1 MAAFDHLVA
10 QLPHPAFPSGCE
22 RLFIALP
29 VPWRKPSAAAGEQDV
44 AIPLFDGRW
53 GGFALRLA
61 LLAGTALVAPAHAQ
75 DATWHTAPVSTNFS
89 TGLNWDTG
97 FRPTG
102 TAFFGTS
109 TITNLS
115 FANDVTIGGWTFNAN
130 AANYSFSN
138 NRILEF
144 TGAGIVVNGGSATI
158 SNSGD
163 LYFRNASSAG
173 SASITNSFFTEFHDT
188 STAGN
193 ATITNMAYLLFY
205 EDSTAGNATIVNTGA
220 GLINFHTSST
230 AGNASITNNGSLS
243 FYDTSNAGSA
253 TITNKNSLIFY
264 DSSSADSATIVNE
277 SSLIFRGFST
287 AGTATI
293 TTAAGATTQFIAA
306 GSSAGAR
313 FITQAGGTVDISD
326 PAGLAAMTAGSIE
339 GAGNYVIGAKQFTVG
354 SNNLSTEASGV
365 ISGTGGSLVKAGTG
379 TLTLSG
385 SNTYSGGTTIS
396 GGTLQLGTAGAVGS
410 ILGAVTVGN
419 GATFDIV
426 NADTSGVTTISNNG
440 RMNFRGT
447 SSAGTS
453 SFTNTGSGL
462 TLFYG
467 TSTAGSATIVNHG
480 SWEFNDTSTAGSASI
495 TNTYSM
501 VFAGSSTAGSATI
514 VNNYGLSFNG
524 NSTAGSATVTNNSA
538 GILTFSSNATAGSAV
553 VSNNGNM
560 SFSAASTAGNA
571 TITNN
576 GTLQFYANSTAGS
589 ATITNN
595 SGKDLNFTSASTA
608 GDAAITNGGNL
619 RFYGTS
625 AASSAAIINNDALVF
640 FDTSTAGS
648 ATITNSHNV
657 YFYDTSTA
665 GNAAITNSGYLSFN
679 NASTAG
685 SASITNN
692 NNLYFYDTSTA
703 GNATI
708 SNTGQVE
715 FNAASTAGSATITN
729 DGMLRFYNTS
739 TAGSA
744 TLVNNAGGT
753 VDFSSST
760 GPNGDGKLSAGSIAG
775 AGNYILGAN
784 ELTVGSNNL
793 STEVSG
799 DISGSGSLVKTG
811 TGTLTLTG
819 AKTYTGGTT
828 ISGGTLQF
836 GNGIS
841 AGSINLAGSVNV
853 TGGTL
858 AIQAPTTLTVAQ
870 TVTFGNSTT
879 LSIAA
884 GTSSP
889 ALSASSIAIGNGV
902 TFNLSGIADAS
913 QLDLVLIHTT
923 SGISGDFAGISVG
936 GFAGTVDYL
945 TLSTRKSA
953 DGLQYLASYGLAWS
967 AHNNLA
973 HGTFTLT
980 NATDSFTV
988 GAVLADQ
995 AANPATGWNGTSL
1008 TKAGAGTLILTGAN
1022 TYTGGTTISGGTL
1035 QIGNGGTTGSILGD
1049 VVNNGQ
1055 LVFNRSNA
1063 ISFSGAISGTGGL
1076 TKQGAGTLTLTGAN
1090 SYSGATSIEAG
1101 TLLIDAARAMSAASD
1116 YKVAS
1121 GATLAISDGLG
1132 AVTAASL
1139 AGAGSIQ
1146 IGTGTTLK
1154 AGSSNASTTFSGS
1167 ISGNGGV
1174 TKTGTGTL
1182 TLSGTNTYTGS
1193 TTVSA
1198 GKLVVNGSLASSV
1211 TLDGGT
1217 LGGSGTIG
1225 GVSVGNGATV
1235 APGNS
1240 IGTLN
1245 VSGNVSFASGSV
1257 YQVEVNAAGQ
1267 SDRIVASGSA
1277 TISGGTV
1284 EVLAASG
1291 NYAASTNYTI
1301 ITAAGGVTGQFST
1314 VTSNLAFLTPS
1325 LSYGGTSVTLTMT
1338 RNDNSF
1344 GPDGGSTASNYIA
1357 MTRNQGFIANAAE
1370 RLGVGNAVYDTLL
1383 SGTAAEARAGFDLL
1397 SGEAHA
1403 QAVSVMIEESRLV
1416 RDTIL
1421 GRLRGPLL
1429 TQPGQQVAASFSAD
1443 LPGRKNAITMAA
1455 PVPQPRY
1462 AFWGEAFGGTGN
1474 TDADGNAAGQ
1484 SRRTG
1489 GALLGADLMLFEAP
1503 GSSLKVGVA
1512 GGYSQSRFDLD
1523 ARLSS
1528 GKLESGHAALY
1539 AGARFGS
1546 LRFDAGAA
1554 YSWSESDIRRQVQ
1567 IRGFGDLLRLQRPGS
1582 VMQGFAELGYGF
1594 AFQGFALEP
1603 FAQLAVI
1610 RVSTDAGTERG
1621 GVAALRV
1628 LSSEQTLGFTT
1639 LGVRA
1644 EAQIG
1649 TMPLFARAMLGWR
1662 HGFGELTPQ
1671 ARTAFATGTTPSVVF
1686 AAPIDREALV
1696 AEAGLDWRLSQ
1707 ATALGLTYSA
1717 AIGERSRDHA
1727 LKGRVEMRF

>member
-1 MAAFDHLVA
+1 MKSVITPAVA
-10 QLPHPAFPSGCE
+10 GTSRA
-22 RLFIALP
+22 RLTS
-29 VPWRKPSAAAGEQDV
+29 R
-44 AIPLFDGRW
+44 
-53 GGFALRLA
+53 
-61 LLAGTALVAPAHAQ
+61 LLAGTALVLLLSAGPALAEGGRGG
-75 DATWHTAPVSTNFS
+75 DRSGYPG
-89 TGLNWDTG
+89 TGG
-97 FRPTG
+97 
-102 TAFFGTS
+102 A
-109 TITNLS
+109 
-115 FANDVTIGGWTFNAN
+115 GGIDNP
-130 AANYSFSN
+130 
-138 NRILEF
+138 
-144 TGAGIVVNGGSATI
+144 TGAGGAGTKGQTGNATAGGGGGGAGMGTGGAGGVAGNGNTGEGRGGDGGVHGSVGATLPVGASTGSNGGDGNSGYLYSGGGGGAGGYGAVVTGAGATGTIAGTITGGNGGHGGGAFYDYGGSGGSGGTGLLFTDGSAAQTLTIDGTIQGGKGGNGGSYVSDGT
-158 SNSGD
+158 G
-163 LYFRNASSAG
+163 SAG
-173 SASITNSFFTEFHDT
+173 A
-188 STAGN
+188 AG
-193 ATITNMAYLLFY
+193 
-205 EDSTAGNATIVNTGA
+205 AGGA
-220 GLINFHTSST
+220 GLVFTDGGATTTLTVNGTIRGGDGGRGGSNLPTSFGRT
-230 AGNASITNNGSLS
+230 PAPGEEANGVGAAGGEAIVGANLSITNNGTIEGGLS
-243 FYDTSNAGSA
+243 GDGTARAAAIHFTGGSNKLTIGSASA
-253 TITNKNSLIFY
+253 TINGGIVIDTGTLTFAQTI
-264 DSSSADSATIVNE
+264 DATI
-277 SSLIFRGFST
+277 SSVVSG
-287 AGTATI
+287 
-293 TTAAGATTQFIAA
+293 
-306 GSSAGAR
+306 
-313 FITQAGGTVDISD
+313 GGTVVKTGEGTLTLTGQNTYTGGTRIAEGAISISAEGNLGATSGALELDGGMLKVTGTTLTGLTRTIYLGSNGGGFDIAD
-326 PAGLAAMTAGSIE
+326 PANTFTVTQSFSGSGKFTKAGAGTLVLSGTNTYTGTTVVSNGILRAGQANAFSPGSAVTIMSGATLDLAGFDQTIGSLAGAGAVTLGAGTLTAG
-339 GAGNYVIGAKQFTVG
+339 GNNT
-354 SNNLSTEASGV
+354 STTFLGT
-365 ISGTGGSLVKAGTG
+365 ISGTGGLTKTGSG
-379 TLTLSG
+379 TLTLTGTNTYSGATTVSAGTLYIGGSGAMSAASDYTIASGALLQVNDTLGTVTAGSIAGAGQIRIESG
-385 SNTYSGGTTIS
+385 STLETGATNASTTFSGMIWDSGSIRKVGSGTLTLTQENTYSGGTTIA
-396 GGTLQLGTAGAVGS
+396 GGAIS
-410 ILGAVTVGN
+410 ISKDVNLGAPSGVLTLDGGMLQVTGTTLHELTRSIVLGSN
-419 GATFDIV
+419 GGGFDIV
-426 NADTSGVTTISNNG
+426 EASNTFTVNQSLSG
-440 RMNFRGT
+440 
-447 SSAGTS
+447 
-453 SFTNTGSGL
+453 TGS
-462 TLFYG
+462 F
-467 TSTAGSATIVNHG
+467 
-480 SWEFNDTSTAGSASI
+480 
-495 TNTYSM
+495 
-501 VFAGSSTAGSATI
+501 
-514 VNNYGLSFNG
+514 
-524 NSTAGSATVTNNSA
+524 
-538 GILTFSSNATAGSAV
+538 
-553 VSNNGNM
+553 
-560 SFSAASTAGNA
+560 
-571 TITNN
+571 
-576 GTLQFYANSTAGS
+576 
-589 ATITNN
+589 
-595 SGKDLNFTSASTA
+595 
-608 GDAAITNGGNL
+608 
-619 RFYGTS
+619 
-625 AASSAAIINNDALVF
+625 
-640 FDTSTAGS
+640 
-648 ATITNSHNV
+648 
-657 YFYDTSTA
+657 
-665 GNAAITNSGYLSFN
+665 
-679 NASTAG
+679 
-685 SASITNN
+685 
-692 NNLYFYDTSTA
+692 
-703 GNATI
+703 
-708 SNTGQVE
+708 
-715 FNAASTAGSATITN
+715 
-729 DGMLRFYNTS
+729 
-739 TAGSA
+739 
-744 TLVNNAGGT
+744 
-753 VDFSSST
+753 
-760 GPNGDGKLSAGSIAG
+760 
-775 AGNYILGAN
+775 
-784 ELTVGSNNL
+784 
-793 STEVSG
+793 
-799 DISGSGSLVKTG
+799 
-811 TGTLTLTG
+811 
-819 AKTYTGGTT
+819 
-828 ISGGTLQF
+828 
-836 GNGIS
+836 
-841 AGSINLAGSVNV
+841 
-853 TGGTL
+853 
-858 AIQAPTTLTVAQ
+858 
-870 TVTFGNSTT
+870 
-879 LSIAA
+879 
-884 GTSSP
+884 
-889 ALSASSIAIGNGV
+889 
-902 TFNLSGIADAS
+902 
-913 QLDLVLIHTT
+913 
-923 SGISGDFAGISVG
+923 
-936 GFAGTVDYL
+936 
-945 TLSTRKSA
+945 
-953 DGLQYLASYGLAWS
+953 
-967 AHNNLA
+967 
-973 HGTFTLT
+973 
-980 NATDSFTV
+980 
-988 GAVLADQ
+988 
-995 AANPATGWNGTSL
+995 
-1008 TKAGAGTLILTGAN
+1008 TKAGAGTLL
-1022 TYTGGTTISGGTL
+1022 L
-1035 QIGNGGTTGSILGD
+1035 KGS
-1049 VVNNGQ
+1049 
-1055 LVFNRSNA
+1055 
-1063 ISFSGAISGTGGL
+1063 
-1076 TKQGAGTLTLTGAN
+1076 N
-1090 SYSGATSIEAG
+1090 SYSGATAVSTG
-1101 TLLIDAARAMSAASD
+1101 TLRAGSANAFSANSTFT
-1116 YKVAS
+1116 VAS
-1121 GATLAISDGLG
+1121 GATLDLASLNQTVG
-1132 AVTAASL
+1132 SL
-1139 AGAGSIQ
+1139 AGVGTVTLGSGTLTAGANNS
-1146 IGTGTTLK
+1146 
-1154 AGSSNASTTFSGS
+1154 STTFSGK
-1167 ISGNGGV
+1167 ITGTGGV

-1182 TLSGTNTYTGS
+1182 TLTGANTYTGS

-1225 GVSVGNGATV
+1225 GVSVGNGGTV